1 MAILINKFGSSNI
14 ISLNLKSLK
23 MKVAI
28 VGSRSFDNYELLKH
42 TIEKLDFSITQIIS
56 GGAKG
61 ADSLAEQCAEEF
73 NIPIIIHKPDWAIYG
88 KAAWIVRN
96 KKIIDYCVKAGK
108 PLHVVDIS

>member
-1 MAILINKFGSSNI
+1 
-14 ISLNLKSLK
+14 

-42 TIEKLDFSITQIIS
+42 TIEKLHFSITQIIS

-88 KAAWIVRN
+88 KAAGIVRN
-96 KKIIDYCVKAGK
+96 KKIIDDCEYCLVFWDQKSYGTKSSIDYCVKAGK